1 MIERKSLKSQ
11 IIDAIWEMILEGE
24 IAPNDPL
31 RETHLAKSL
40 NISRTPLRDALQ
52 KLEWEGIVISEPSKG
67 FRLAEFSEQE
77 IKEIYPLR
85 AKLESYAL
93 DLSGI
98 PSKET
103 LEALV
108 SINEQMALTNSPKEL
123 IQLDEDW
130 HNLLISNCDNR
141 KLIGMIKVLHRQS
154 QRYEYAYMKVKQDVD
169 VSVNQHKKII
179 SYLQQ
184 GKLDEACNLFAENNM
199 VGVSAL
205 TKWLQTK

>member
-11 IIDAIWEMILEGE
+11 IIDAIWQMILEGE
-24 IAPNDPL
+24 IAPNDAL

-52 KLEWEGIVISEPSKG
+52 KLEWEGIVISQPSKG

-98 PSKET
+98 PSNKI
-103 LEALV
+103 LKKLI
-108 SINEQMALTNSPKEL
+108 SINEQMTLTNSPKEL

-154 QRYEYAYMKVKQDVD
+154 QRYEYAYMKVKKDVD

-184 GKLDEACNLFAENNM
+184 GKLSEACNLFAENNM

-205 TKWLQTK
+205 IKWLQTK